1 MLMARG
7 AGAGARQ
14 ALSRASAA
22 AAAKH
27 GEERMNGVIDNETRH
42 RVESCRALAAKYP
55 LS

>member
-7 AGAGARQ
+7 AGAGVRQ
-14 ALSRASAA
+14 ALSRAIAT

-27 GEERMNGVIDNETRH
+27 GEERMDGVIDNETGRG
-42 RVESCRALAAKYP
+42 VESCGAWVAKYP

>member
-1 MLMARG
+1 MFIARG

-14 ALSRASAA
+14 ALSRASAT

-27 GEERMNGVIDNETRH
+27 EEERMNGVIDNETRH
-42 RVESCRALAAKYP
+42 GVESCGAWGAKYP